1 MAKHGRAL
9 GAARPV
15 VTGAILTGRKRPTF
29 GSRAGQDVMPARR
42 KTHARNDLTPLG
54 QRRVH
59 AKLVIVAVQIV
70 EVLSD
75 DVALEILPWTIANA
89 VTRID
94 GRLSVDS
101 LDAQIGAPGFSSRAM
116 TLRQLL
122 TILVGTFK
130 AAEIGAFA
138 EPHAGDKER
147 HVRRLRQLWRRL
159 LWLLL
164 LCFDA
169 GHHAERR
176 ERQCGDNECLRL
188 VHRTPLCWRFPDA
201 HERVMFALLGSASW
215 HRRLSYA
222 HRQASHRRRDADAA
236 DRDGG
241 RFERAVLSLVGGG
254 DEDFGAGLEFALVRR
269 HIGHDGCVRYDY
281 DLLLHVLVSQGDLVA
296 LHAFDHLSD
305 RSVGH
310 GAVR

>member
-1 MAKHGRAL
+1 MADHGRAL

-15 VTGAILTGRKRPTF
+15 ATGAILAGRKSPAFRR
-29 GSRAGQDVMPARR
+29 RAGQDVVTVRCKA
-42 KTHARNDLTPLG
+42 HARNDLAPLS

-70 EVLSD
+70 DGLSD
-75 DVALEILPWTIANA
+75 DFALEILPRTTANA

-94 GRLSVDS
+94 GRLSVGR
-101 LDAQIGAPGFSSRAM
+101 LGAQIGAPGFSSRAM

-215 HRRLSYA
+215 HRRLS
-222 HRQASHRRRDADAA
+222 
-236 DRDGG
+236 
-241 RFERAVLSLVGGG
+241 
-254 DEDFGAGLEFALVRR
+254 
-269 HIGHDGCVRYDY
+269 
-281 DLLLHVLVSQGDLVA
+281 
-296 LHAFDHLSD
+296 
-305 RSVGH
+305 
-310 GAVR
+310 